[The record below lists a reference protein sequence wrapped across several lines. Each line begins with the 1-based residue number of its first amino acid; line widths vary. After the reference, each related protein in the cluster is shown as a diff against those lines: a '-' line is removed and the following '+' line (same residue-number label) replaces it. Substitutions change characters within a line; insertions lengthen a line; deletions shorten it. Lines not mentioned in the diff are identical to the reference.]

1 MPLRLLRRASLLPCL
16 LLGLLTGLAAC
27 QSQSGTD
34 AAASRAPAAPPT
46 GHFVGALQVPGQP
59 ELRAALEVRH
69 PRPGRYDAELVLP
82 QQPALSFV
90 ADTLTFVGDT
100 LRLARPG
107 RPGLA
112 LTLGR
117 QGDFWRGTLLL
128 DSVRYPLLLVRRGE
142 PEPAVYRVRRDEVA
156 GTSGQALLFSPA
168 DESLPGLAL
177 AVFPTPGTAPGAPAW
192 ADALA
197 RQGHTVLLLPTA
209 DTLAAPALANALA
222 LLRRTAGV
230 DTARVGAWVSGQPA
244 GLLPLL
250 LAENTASRP
259 AFVVVQNMPAPPLAT
274 RRDWRA
280 LAQRGHLLA
289 VYDPSQPK
297 ADVAQ
302 TRALL
307 GRPRVRQAPAATL
320 LSQVIDWLRERG

>member
-1 MPLRLLRRASLLPCL
+1 MPLRRLLCRASLLPCL

-27 QSQSGTD
+27 QSQSGAD
-34 AAASRAPAAPPT
+34 AAAGSAPAAPPT
-46 GHFVGALQVPGQP
+46 GHFMGALQVPGGP
-59 ELRAALEVRH
+59 ELRAVLEVRH
-69 PRPGRYDAELVLP
+69 PSPGRYEAELGLP

-107 RPGLA
+107 QPGEA

-128 DSVRYPLLLVRRGE
+128 DSVRYSLLLLRRGE

-156 GTSGQALLFSPA
+156 GTNGPALLFSPA

-177 AVFPTPGTAPGAPAW
+177 ALFPTPGTAPAAPAW
-192 ADALA
+192 ADMLA
-197 RQGHTVLLLPTA
+197 RQGHTVLLLPAA

-230 DTARVGAWVSGQPA
+230 DTARVGAWLSGRAA

-250 LAENTASRP
+250 LAENTAARP
-259 AFVVVQNMPAPPLAT
+259 AFVLVQNMPAPPLAT
-274 RRDWRA
+274 RSDWRD
-280 LAQRGHLLA
+280 LAQRKRLLA
-289 VYDPSQPK
+289 LYDPSQPK
-297 ADVAQ
+297 AEVAQ
-302 TRALL
+302 ARALL
-307 GRPRVRQAPAATL
+307 GRPRVQQAPAAEL
-320 LSQVIDWLRERG
+320 QKQVIDWLRQQ

>member
-1 MPLRLLRRASLLPCL
+1 MPRLLRPASLLPRL

-27 QSQSGTD
+27 QSQPNTD
-34 AAASRAPAAPPT
+34 ARAGAAATPPT
-46 GHFVGALQVPGQP
+46 GHFAGTLQVPGQP
-59 ELRAALEVRH
+59 ELRAVLEVRH

-90 ADTLTFVGDT
+90 ADTLTFAGDT

-107 RPGLA
+107 RPGEA

-128 DSVRYPLLLVRRGE
+128 DSVRYPVLLVRRGE

-156 GTSGQALLFSPA
+156 GLAGEALLLSPA

-177 AVFPTPGTAPGAPAW
+177 AIFPTSGTAPAAPAW

-197 RQGHTVLLLPTA
+197 RQGHTVLLLPAA

-259 AFVVVQNMPAPPLAT
+259 AFLVVQNLPAPPLAT
-274 RRDWRA
+274 RRDWHT
-280 LAQRGHLLA
+280 LAQRGRLLA

-302 TRALL
+302 ARALL
-307 GRPRVRQAPAATL
+307 GRQRVRQAPATAL
-320 LSQVIDWLRERG
+320 QSQVFDWLRER